1 MYEFLQIC
9 SETIADAVETINKF
23 IVTHY
28 NPSIHSNKFPKNSA
42 LIFNASGFNQ
52 RSEFMKELNTPEAK
66 QVWEHFLQLKQ
77 ETIYVCARDI
87 GNEFESEF
95 GLEAIHTGSFPS
107 DWVKPG

>member
-1 MYEFLQIC
+1 
-9 SETIADAVETINKF
+9 
-23 IVTHY
+23 
-28 NPSIHSNKFPKNSA
+28 
-42 LIFNASGFNQ
+42 
-52 RSEFMKELNTPEAK
+52 MKELNTPEAK

-77 ETIYVCARDI
+77 ETIYVCAKDI